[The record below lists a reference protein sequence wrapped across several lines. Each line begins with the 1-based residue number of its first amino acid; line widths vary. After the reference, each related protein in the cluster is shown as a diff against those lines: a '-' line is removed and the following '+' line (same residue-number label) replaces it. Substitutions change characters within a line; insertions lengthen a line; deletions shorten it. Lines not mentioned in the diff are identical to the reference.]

1 MLTEKTIRDAKPGP
15 QGKDQ
20 YLWDR
25 QVPGFGLRVTG
36 GGAKAFIVTYRIDGR
51 KRRAVIGKP
60 AEMPLKAARE
70 RAAVWMA
77 KVREGVDPARERQAR
92 RDAPTMA
99 DLLDRFFEEY
109 TPERVRTGRMT
120 ARTVREYR
128 LQASKH
134 VLPALGR
141 IKVADIGRQDIEAML
156 AGLPPVTMN
165 RVHSFIRRLLNL
177 AEQLELRPM
186 GSNPARRI
194 ERAREE
200 ARDRTLAPSE
210 LAALARALRER
221 EETAP
226 AAVAAIRFAALTG
239 LRIGEIL
246 AIRWADVNFETRT
259 LTMPET
265 KTGRRTHDLSPPAL
279 ALLADLP
286 RFNGCDW
293 TFTATGSS
301 RLAYKST
308 RQHFAAIVADAGL
321 ADVRLH
327 DLRRT
332 FMTTAAA
339 AGVPTHTL
347 RDLLGHSTT
356 AMADRYVRR
365 AAAPV
370 RDARDRMGERMAAL
384 LDGAPEAEIVPLK
397 R

>member
-15 QGKDQ
+15 DKRER
-20 YLWDR
+20 YIWDR
-25 QVPGFGLRVTG
+25 QVRGFGLRITA
-36 GGAKAFIVTYRIDGR
+36 GGARAFIVTYRIDGR

-60 AEMPLKAARE
+60 TEMPLKAARE
-70 RAAVWMA
+70 RAGEWMA
-77 KVREGVDPARERQAR
+77 RVREGTDPARERQAM
-92 RDAPTMA
+92 RDAPTID
-99 DLLDRFFEEY
+99 DLLARFFEEY
-109 TPERVRTGRMT
+109 APRRVAMGRMT
-120 ARTVREYR
+120 ERTVREYR

-134 VLPALGR
+134 VQPALGR
-141 IKVADIGRQDIEAML
+141 IKVHDVARRDIERML
-156 AGLPPVTMN
+156 DGLPPTTLN

-177 AEQLELRPM
+177 AEDWEWRPQN
-186 GSNPARRI
+186 SNPARRI

-226 AAVAAIRFAALTG
+226 AAVAAIRVAALTG

-246 AIRWADVNFETRT
+246 NVRWNDVNFETRT
-259 LTMPET
+259 LAMPET

-286 RFNGCDW
+286 RMNAW
-293 TFTATGSS
+293 AFTTGAPAAV
-301 RLAYKST
+301 AYKT
-308 RQHFAAIVADAGL
+308 VRKHFAAIVADAGL

-384 LDGAPEAEIVPLK
+384 MDGAPEAQVIPLK
-397 R
+397 ARK